1 MHILGELPTLFQ
13 CIRYPSVGLGVLRW
27 VEATTTPK
35 YLEKQVEGTPVS
47 LALVDEV
54 TTCHP
59 LLHIDVMKLLTRLL
73 ENPFPSMDTL
83 VVLNLKKSVLDRM
96 VHLVSRGYVMP
107 VLHYISSINSSEKID
122 ASLIRH
128 FVGEI
133 LEIAS
138 PPYSDT
144 VEEILYPLVEALQK
158 HTNQSEGPAAE
169 FLSYARSKQFGDTSS
184 GSEE

>member
-1 MHILGELPTLFQ
+1 M
-13 CIRYPSVGLGVLRW
+13 
-27 VEATTTPK
+27 
-35 YLEKQVEGTPVS
+35 QVEGTPVS

-54 TTCHP
+54 ATCHP
-59 LLHIDVMKLLTRLL
+59 LLHSDVMKLLTRLL
-73 ENPFPSMDTL
+73 ENSFPSMDTL

-107 VLHYISSINSSEKID
+107 VLHYISSINSSDKID

-144 VEEILYPLVEALQK
+144 VEEILYPLVEALQV
-158 HTNQSEGPAAE
+158 
-169 FLSYARSKQFGDTSS
+169 
-184 GSEE
+184 

>member
-1 MHILGELPTLFQ
+1 
-13 CIRYPSVGLGVLRW
+13 
-27 VEATTTPK
+27 
-35 YLEKQVEGTPVS
+35 
-47 LALVDEV
+47 
-54 TTCHP
+54 
-59 LLHIDVMKLLTRLL
+59 
-73 ENPFPSMDTL
+73 MDTL

-158 HTNQSEGPAAE
+158 HTNQTEGPAAE
-169 FLSYARSKQFGDTSS
+169 FLSYARNKQFGDTSS